1 MKTKRKPKKRHGKLR
16 KSMAMLLCLCFLLS
30 ASACGEKR
38 KTEGKRI
45 DSIFDFFNV
54 EIEPS
59 TSTTDNTEEH
69 TGDVI
74 VDPPAIDPPAVDDN
88 KYADTENEELN
99 KLFDEYFKESVT
111 GSTIT
116 FRDYIK
122 DPANFGL
129 EELAE
134 VTWGDE
140 ETTKE
145 SLEESKK
152 DLEKWISRL
161 EAIDVNT
168 LTEQQRFDYDY
179 MLDNLKG
186 QLVTYENI
194 YIGSAF
200 APMRGLQ
207 GNLPTVFTDFIFRE
221 KKDFDTYI
229 ELMEK
234 IPAVIDDSL
243 QFEQLRVDEG
253 YGYEDCVIDE
263 IINQCDEFTEVTGEH
278 FMITTFNDTVDA
290 FAGLTDTEKADL
302 KKRNKEALNNA
313 MIPAYRKI
321 KKSFEGWKGKCKVKG
336 GMCNFEDH
344 GSEIYEYLVRE
355 YTGSSKDPQE
365 MMAYL
370 EEKEQKLKQE
380 MLTVYSLYPDAYS
393 YYAQNSETMF
403 DYLSDKS
410 VEEIVALIMDKS
422 MEDFPKIDEIKY
434 KASYL
439 DKSLEEI
446 RSSTS
451 AYYMIPAIDDPDGN
465 LIRVNGA
472 HLNGLWT
479 TLAHEGCPG
488 HMYQTNYYRRTD
500 PNHIRELGTELGYM
514 EGWAVYSS
522 YESVKHCDFNGASNP
537 EALAALSRIE
547 ECIGYG
553 YHGQVDIG
561 VNALGWTVEDVRS
574 LLVKK
579 GISGDNAEK
588 LYRIVVGDPGVY
600 LSYSVGYYEMQDLR
614 DYAEQELG
622 SKFKAVEFHEAVLNA
637 GPCKYDQLKKKID
650 KYILEHK

>member
-1 MKTKRKPKKRHGKLR
+1 MRKG
-16 KSMAMLLCLCFLLS
+16 MAMLLCLCFLLS
-30 ASACGEKR
+30 ATACGEER

-54 EIEPS
+54 KIEPS
-59 TSTTDNTEEH
+59 TTADTGDTEEH

-74 VDPPAIDPPAVDDN
+74 VDPPVIDPPAVDDN

-161 EAIDVNT
+161 DAIDVNT

-186 QLVTYENI
+186 QLITYENI

-200 APMRGLQ
+200 APLRGLQ
-207 GNLPTVFTDFIFRE
+207 GNLPTVFTDYIFRE
-221 KKDFDTYI
+221 KKDFDVYI

-234 IPAVIDDSL
+234 LPEVIDASL
-243 QFEQLRVDEG
+243 KFEQLRVDEG

-263 IINQCDEFTEVTGEH
+263 IIKQCDDFTNAQGEH
-278 FMITTFNDTVDA
+278 FMITTFNDSVDA
-290 FAGLTDTEKADL
+290 FAGLSDTEKADL

-313 MIPAYRKI
+313 MIPAYRRI
-321 KKSFEGWKGKCKVKG
+321 SEAFAGWKGKCKVRG
-336 GMCNFEDH
+336 GLCNFQDH
-344 GSEIYEYLVRE
+344 GSEIYEYLIRE
-355 YTGSSKDPQE
+355 YTGSTKNPQE
-365 MMAYL
+365 MMSYL
-370 EEKEQKLKQE
+370 QQKEEQLQQE
-380 MLTVYSLYPDAYS
+380 MMNIYISNQDAYN
-393 YYAQNSETMF
+393 YYVQNRDTLF

-410 VEEIVALIMDKS
+410 VEEIVSLIMDTS
-422 MEDFPKIDEIKY
+422 MEDFPKTDEIKF

-451 AYYMIPAIDDPDGN
+451 AYYMIPPIDDPDGN
-465 LIRVNGA
+465 LIRANGA

-488 HMYQTNYYRRTD
+488 HMYQTNYYRRTN
-500 PNHIRELGTELGYM
+500 PNNIRMLGTELGYM

-522 YESVKHCDFNGASNP
+522 YESVKHCDFNGASGAD
-537 EALAALSRIE
+537 ALADLSRIE
-547 ECIGYG
+547 ECIEYG

-561 VNALGWTVEDVRS
+561 VNAMGWTLDDVKS
-574 LLVKK
+574 FLVSK
-579 GISGDNAEK
+579 GIPESSAED
-588 LYRIVVGDPGVY
+588 LYRLAVGDPGVY
-600 LSYSVGYYEMQDLR
+600 LSYCVGYYEMQDLR

-622 SKFKAVEFHEAVLNA
+622 SKFEAVEFHEAVLKA